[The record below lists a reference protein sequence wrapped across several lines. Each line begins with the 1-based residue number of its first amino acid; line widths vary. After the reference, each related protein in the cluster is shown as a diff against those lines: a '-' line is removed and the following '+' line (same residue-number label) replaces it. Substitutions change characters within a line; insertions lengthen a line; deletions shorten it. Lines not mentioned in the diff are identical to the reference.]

1 MKICPLFSRNSKAK
15 GLIFCPLKGINSTM
29 IINLK
34 NGIDKLLFGMKQK
47 DVEAL
52 YGKANKQYND
62 EDGNSICLY
71 NVQKWSLT
79 FYEDEDFRLGYI
91 ICSHPE
97 VTILDKKVIGK
108 NVEKIK
114 AELPFKSWTKEDF
127 DTIENHFNEDNWLI
141 LQSEYND
148 IIRVEIGTII
158 NDKDEFD
165 WKFK

>member
-1 MKICPLFSRNSKAK
+1 
-15 GLIFCPLKGINSTM
+15 M

-34 NGIDKLLFGMKQK
+34 NGVGNLLFGMKQK

-52 YGKANKQYND
+52 YGKADKQFND
-62 EDGNSICLY
+62 DDGNVICLY
-71 NVQKWSLT
+71 NEQKCSLT

-97 VTILDKKVIGK
+97 ATILDKKLIGK
-108 NVEKIK
+108 NVENLK

-127 DTIENHFNEDNWLI
+127 DTTENHFNESNWLI

-148 IIRVEIGTII
+148 IVRVEIGAII
-158 NDKDEFD
+158 KDNDEFE
-165 WKFK
+165 WKF

>member
-1 MKICPLFSRNSKAK
+1 
-15 GLIFCPLKGINSTM
+15 M

-52 YGKANKQYND
+52 YGKSDKQFND
-62 EDGNSICLY
+62 DDGNVISLY
-71 NVQKWSLT
+71 NKQKWSLT

-97 VTILDKKVIGK
+97 LTILGKKVIGK
-108 NVEKIK
+108 NIEEIK
-114 AELPFKSWTKEDF
+114 TELPFTSWDKDDIDIT
-127 DTIENHFNEDNWLI
+127 ENHFNESNWLI

-148 IIRVEIGTII
+148 VTRVEIGAII
-158 NDKDEFD
+158 NDDEFD
-165 WKFK
+165 WKFKA

>member
-1 MKICPLFSRNSKAK
+1 ML
-15 GLIFCPLKGINSTM
+15 
-29 IINLK
+29 INLK

-127 DTIENHFNEDNWLI
+127 DMTENHFNEDNWLI

-148 IIRVEIGTII
+148 IIRVEIGAII
-158 NDKDEFD
+158 NDNDEFD